1 MLRKKTNGVARRP
14 QRTSILSEVGGKTID
29 RRAFLRGS
37 GLAIGGLAAI
47 GATGGT
53 VTRANAAAA
62 ANAAVNTVKSV
73 CTHCSVG
80 CTVVAEVSDGVWVGQ
95 EPGWDSPFNLGAH
108 CAKGASVRE
117 HAHGERRLKYPMKKE
132 GGEWKRISWEQ
143 AINEI
148 GDGMMSIRDESGPDS
163 VYWLGSAKH
172 NNEQAYLFRKFA
184 AYWGT
189 NNVDHQ
195 ARICHSTTVAGVA
208 NTWGYGAMTNSYNDI
223 HNSQAIF
230 IIGGNPAEAHPV
242 SLLHVLKAKEQ
253 NNAPL
258 IVCDPRFTRTAAH
271 ADEYVRFRP
280 GTDVALV
287 WGILWHIFENG
298 WEDKEFIRTRV
309 WGMDQIK
316 DEVAK
321 WTPEEVERVTG
332 TPGSQLERV
341 ARTLANNRP
350 GTVIWCMGGTQH
362 TNGNNNTRAYCILQL
377 ALGNM
382 GTSGG
387 GTNIFRG
394 HDNVQGATDLG
405 VLSHTLPGYYGL
417 SAGAWGHWARV
428 WGEDPEWLAGRFVTT
443 KTKDGKDTSL
453 QNLSGIP
460 VSRWIDGVL
469 EDPENMDNP
478 NKVRAMVLWG
488 HAPNSQT
495 RMTEMKTAMEQLDM
509 LVVVDPYPTV
519 SAVLHDRTDG
529 VYLLPACTQFETYGS
544 VTASNRSIQ
553 WREKVVDPLFE
564 SKSDHEIIGLF
575 AQKFG
580 FHDRMFRNIGIEDDG
595 VTPNIEDTLRE
606 INRGMWTIGYTG
618 QSPERLKTHMENQHT
633 FDRTTLKAVG
643 GPADGDYYGLPWPS
657 WGTPEMKHPGTPNL
671 YDMSK
676 SVAEGGLTFRARFG
690 VEYEGD
696 NLLAEGVYSV
706 GSEIQDG
713 YPEFT
718 YQMLVDLGWDS
729 DLTEEE
735 KRVMGRVAGVE
746 GIDEDAS
753 VGNQDDGEEAQ
764 NATEGDQTEEV
775 QDTAEAQNL
784 AQPNGEQ
791 GSSEEV
797 GEQAMSPFP
806 SDFNDKVSA
815 VNWKTDL
822 SGGIQRVAIKHGCA
836 PFGNAKARA
845 VVWTFPDPVPL
856 HREPLYTSRR
866 DLVADYP
873 TYEDRH
879 AYRLPTLY
887 ASIQKNDFSKDFPI
901 VLTSGRL
908 VEYEGGGDETRSNP
922 WLAELQQDMFV
933 EINPRDANNLG
944 VRDGEQV
951 WVEGPEGGKVKV
963 MAMVTNRVGEGVA
976 FMPFHFGGHFQG
988 EDQRSKYPDGADP
1001 YVLGEST
1008 NTAQTYGYDSVTQ
1021 MQETKATLCKISAA

>member
-14 QRTSILSEVGGKTID
+14 QRTSILSEVAGTSVD

-47 GATGGT
+47 GAMGGT
-53 VTRANAAAA
+53 VTRANAQSAASS
-62 ANAAVNTVKSV
+62 AVQTVKSV

-80 CTVVAEVSDGVWVGQ
+80 CTVVAEVQNGVWTGQ
-95 EPGWDSPFNLGAH
+95 EPGWDSPFNLGSH
-108 CAKGASVRE
+108 CAKGAAVRE

-148 GDGMMSIRDESGPDS
+148 GDGMMKIREESGPDS

-223 HNSQAIF
+223 HNSKAIF

-242 SLLHVLKAKEQ
+242 SLLHVLKAKEE

-280 GTDVALV
+280 GSDVALV

-316 DEVAK
+316 DEVKK
-321 WTPEEVERVTG
+321 WTPEETERVTG
-332 TPGSQLERV
+332 VPGEQLRRV
-341 ARTLANNRP
+341 ARTLANSRP

-405 VLSHTLPGYYGL
+405 VLADTLPGYYGL
-417 SAGAWGHWARV
+417 AEGSWAHWARV
-428 WGEDPEWLAGRFVTT
+428 WGEDLDWLKSRFSDASYGD
-443 KTKDGKDTSL
+443 KKMM
-453 QNLSGIP
+453 NLNGIT

-469 EDPENMDNP
+469 EDNENMDQP
-478 NKVRAMVLWG
+478 NNVRAMVLWG

-495 RMTEMKTAMEQLDM
+495 RGKEMKTAMEKLDM
-509 LVVVDPYPTV
+509 LVVVDPFPTV
-519 SAVLHDRTDG
+519 SAVMNDRTDG
-529 VYLLPACTQFETYGS
+529 VYLLPATTQFETRGS
-544 VTASNRSIQ
+544 VTASNRSLQ
-553 WREKVVDPLFE
+553 WRDKIMDPLFE
-564 SKSDHEIIGLF
+564 SKVDHEILALF

-580 FHDRMFRNIGIEDDG
+580 FHDRIFRNIAIEESG
-595 VTPNIEDTLRE
+595 EPNVEDITRE
-606 INRGMWTIGYTG
+606 FNRGMWTIGYTG
-618 QSPERLKTHMENQHT
+618 QSPERLKLHMANQHT
-633 FDRTTLKAVG
+633 FDRTTLRAKG
-643 GPADGDYYGLPWPS
+643 GPADGDYYGLPWPC
-657 WGTPEMKHPGTPNL
+657 WGTAEMNHPGTANL
-671 YDMSK
+671 YDMSLPVSK
-676 SVAEGGLTFRARFG
+676 GGLTFRARFG
-690 VEYEGD
+690 VERDGD
-696 NLLAEGVYSV
+696 NLLAEGVYSA

-718 YQMLVDLGWDS
+718 MQMLMDLGWDG
-729 DLTEEE
+729 DLTAEE
-735 KRVMGRVAGVE
+735 RAA
-746 GIDEDAS
+746 IDA
-753 VGNQDDGEEAQ
+753 VGGPA
-764 NATEGDQTEEV
+764 A
-775 QDTAEAQNL
+775 
-784 AQPNGEQ
+784 
-791 GSSEEV
+791 
-797 GEQAMSPFP
+797 
-806 SDFNDKVSA
+806 
-815 VNWKTDL
+815 NWKIDL
-822 SGGIQRVAIKHGCA
+822 SGGIQRVAIKHECA

-873 TYEDRH
+873 TYEDRK
-879 AYRLPTLY
+879 AWRLPTMY
-887 ASIQKNDFSKDFPI
+887 ASIQKNDFSQDYPI
-901 VLTSGRL
+901 ILTSGRL

-933 EINPRDANNLG
+933 EINPRDANNIG
-944 VRDGEQV
+944 VRDGAQV

-963 MAMVTNRVGEGVA
+963 MAMVTERVAEGVA
-976 FMPFHFGGHFQG
+976 FMPFHFGGHFEG
-988 EDQRSKYPDGADP
+988 RDLRENYPAGADP

-1021 MQETKATLCKISAA
+1021 MQETKATLCKIMPA

>member
-1 MLRKKTNGVARRP
+1 MLRKKTNGYTRRSGRSP
-14 QRTSILSEVGGKTID
+14 IMVNQGSKGID
-29 RRAFLRGS
+29 RRGFLRGS

-47 GATGGT
+47 AATGGSVT
-53 VTRANAAAA
+53 QATAQQAATRA
-62 ANAAVNTVKSV
+62 VETIKSV

-80 CTVVAEVSDGVWVGQ
+80 CTVIAEVDNGVWTGQ

-108 CAKGASVRE
+108 CAKGAAVRE

-132 GGEWKRISWEQ
+132 NGEWVRISWET

-148 GDGMMSIRDESGPDS
+148 GDGMMKIRDESGPDS

-223 HNSQAIF
+223 HNSKAIF
-230 IIGGNPAEAHPV
+230 LIGGNPAEAHPV
-242 SLLHVLKAKEQ
+242 SLLHMLKAKEQ

-280 GTDVALV
+280 GSDVALV

-298 WEDKEFIRTRV
+298 WEDQEFIRTRV
-309 WGMDQIK
+309 WGMDQIRT
-316 DEVAK
+316 EVAK

-332 TPGSQLERV
+332 APGSQLERV

-382 GTSGG
+382 GTAGG

-405 VLSHTLPGYYGL
+405 VLADTLPGYYGL
-417 SAGAWGHWARV
+417 APGSWAHWARV
-428 WGEDPEWLAGRFVTT
+428 WEEDLDWLKGRFSEASY
-443 KTKDGKDTSL
+443 GDTSMM
-453 QNLSGIP
+453 NLTGIP

-469 EDPENMDNP
+469 EDKENIDQPDNT
-478 NKVRAMVLWG
+478 RAMVLWG

-495 RMTEMKTAMEQLDM
+495 RQKEMKTAMEKLDM

-519 SAVLHDRTDG
+519 SAVLQDRTDG
-529 VYLLPACTQFETYGS
+529 VYLLPACTQFETRGS
-544 VTASNRSIQ
+544 VTASNRSLQ
-553 WREKVVDPLFE
+553 WRDKVVEPLFE
-564 SKSDHEIIGLF
+564 SLPDHTIMAMF
-575 AQKFG
+575 AEKFG
-580 FHDRMFRNIGIEDDG
+580 FHDKIFRNIAIDEGGE
-595 VTPNIEDTLRE
+595 PNIEDITRE
-606 INRGMWTIGYTG
+606 FNRGMWTIGYTG
-618 QSPERLKTHMENQHT
+618 QSPERMKMHMANQHT
-633 FDRTTLKAVG
+633 FDRTTLRAVG
-643 GPADGDYYGLPWPS
+643 GPADGDFYGMPWPC
-657 WGTPEMKHPGTPNL
+657 WGTPEMNHPGSANL
-671 YDMSK
+671 YDMSLAVK
-676 SVAEGGLTFRARFG
+676 DGGLPFRARYG
-690 VEYEGD
+690 VERDGE
-696 NLLAEGVYSV
+696 NLLAEGVFTP
-706 GSEIQDG
+706 GSQIEDG

-718 YQMLVDLGWDS
+718 MQMLMDLGWDG
-729 DLTEEE
+729 DLTAEE
-735 KRVMGRVAGVE
+735 RASIDAVAG
-746 GIDEDAS
+746 
-753 VGNQDDGEEAQ
+753 
-764 NATEGDQTEEV
+764 
-775 QDTAEAQNL
+775 
-784 AQPNGEQ
+784 PNT
-791 GSSEEV
+791 
-797 GEQAMSPFP
+797 
-806 SDFNDKVSA
+806 
-815 VNWKTDL
+815 NWKTDL
-822 SGGIQRVAIKHGCA
+822 SGGIQRVAIERGCA
-836 PFGNAKARA
+836 PYGNAKARA
-845 VVWTFPDPVPL
+845 VVWTFPDPVPI
-856 HREPLYTSRR
+856 HREPLYSNRR

-873 TYEDRH
+873 TYADKKFWRV
-879 AYRLPTLY
+879 PTMY
-887 ASIQKNDFSKDFPI
+887 ASIQENDFSQEYPI
-901 VLTSGRL
+901 ILTSGRL

-933 EINPRDANNLG
+933 EINTRDANNLG
-944 VRDGEQV
+944 VRDGAQV

-963 MAMVTNRVGEGVA
+963 MAMVTERVGEGVA
-976 FMPFHFGGHFQG
+976 FMPFHFGGHMEG
-988 EDQRSKYPDGADP
+988 VDLRDKYPEGADP

-1021 MQETKATLCKISAA
+1021 MQETKATLCKIWTA

>member
-1 MLRKKTNGVARRP
+1 MLRKKTNRVSHRAG
-14 QRTSILSEVGGKTID
+14 RTNILSEAGSKSVD

-47 GATGGT
+47 SATGGS
-53 VTRANAAAA
+53 VTQASAAT
-62 ANAAVNTVKSV
+62 AVNGAVETIKTV

-80 CTVVAEVSDGVWVGQ
+80 CTVIAEVANGVWTGQ

-108 CAKGASVRE
+108 CAKGAAVRE

-132 GGEWKRISWEQ
+132 NGEWVRISWEQ

-148 GDGMMSIRDESGPDS
+148 GDGMMKIREESGPDS
-163 VYWLGSAKH
+163 VYWLGSAKS

-223 HNSQAIF
+223 HNSKAMF
-230 IIGGNPAEAHPV
+230 LIGGNPAEAHPV
-242 SLLHVLKAKEQ
+242 SLLHMLKAKEQ
-253 NNAPL
+253 NNAPF

-287 WGILWHIFENG
+287 WGILWHIFENE

-316 DEVAK
+316 TEVAK

-332 TPGSQLERV
+332 APGSQLKRV

-362 TNGNNNTRAYCILQL
+362 TNGNNNTRAYCVLQL

-382 GTSGG
+382 GTAGG

-405 VLSHTLPGYYGL
+405 VLANTLPGYYGL
-417 SAGAWGHWARV
+417 SDGSWAHWARV
-428 WGEDPEWLAGRFVTT
+428 WEEDVDWLKGRFAVMEGAG
-443 KTKDGKDTSL
+443 KDGGDRMMVNET
-453 QNLSGIP
+453 GIP

-469 EDPENMDNP
+469 EDKENIDQPDNT
-478 NKVRAMVLWG
+478 RAMVLWG

-495 RMTEMKTAMEQLDM
+495 RQKEMKTAMEKLDM
-509 LVVVDPYPTV
+509 LVVVDPFPTV
-519 SAVLHDRTDG
+519 SAVLQDREDG
-529 VYLLPACTQFETYGS
+529 VYLLPCSTQFETRGS
-544 VTASNRSIQ
+544 VTASNRSLQ
-553 WREKVVDPLFE
+553 WRDKVVDPLFE
-564 SKSDHEIIGLF
+564 SKPDHTIISLF
-575 AQKFG
+575 AEKFG
-580 FHDRMFRNIGIEDDG
+580 FHDKIFRNIAMDGEEPVIEDI
-595 VTPNIEDTLRE
+595 TRE
-606 INRGMWTIGYTG
+606 FNRGMWTIGYTG
-618 QSPERLKTHMENQHT
+618 QSPERLKMHMANQHT
-633 FDRTTLKAVG
+633 FDRTSLRAIG
-643 GPADGDYYGLPWPS
+643 GPADGDFYGLPWPS
-657 WGTPEMKHPGTPNL
+657 WGTPEMNHPGTANL
-671 YDMSK
+671 YDMSLP
-676 SVAEGGLTFRARFG
+676 VAEGGLAFRARFG
-690 VEYEGD
+690 VERDGD
-696 NLLAEGVYSV
+696 NLLAEGVSNP
-706 GSEIQDG
+706 GAEIQDG

-718 YQMLVDLGWDS
+718 MQMLMDLGWDG
-729 DLTEEE
+729 DLTADE
-735 KRVMGRVAGVE
+735 RAAIDAVAGPK
-746 GIDEDAS
+746 
-753 VGNQDDGEEAQ
+753 
-764 NATEGDQTEEV
+764 T
-775 QDTAEAQNL
+775 
-784 AQPNGEQ
+784 
-791 GSSEEV
+791 
-797 GEQAMSPFP
+797 
-806 SDFNDKVSA
+806 
-815 VNWKTDL
+815 NWKTDL

-845 VVWTFPDPVPL
+845 VVWTFPDPVPV
-856 HREPLYTSRR
+856 HREPLYTNRR

-873 TYEDRH
+873 TYEDKKFW
-879 AYRLPTLY
+879 RLPTMY
-887 ASIQKNDFSKDFPI
+887 KSIQDQDFSADYPI

-933 EINPRDANNLG
+933 EVNTRDANNLG
-944 VRDGEQV
+944 IRDGEQV

-963 MAMVTNRVGEGVA
+963 MAMVTERVESGVA
-976 FMPFHFGGHFQG
+976 FMPFHFGGHLEG
-988 EDQRSKYPDGADP
+988 VDLRDKYPEGADP

-1021 MQETKATLCKISAA
+1021 MQETKATLCKIWAA

>member
-1 MLRKKTNGVARRP
+1 MLRKKTGGLTRRAAR
-14 QRTSILSEVGGKTID
+14 TGLISEVSNKSVD
-29 RRAFLRGS
+29 RRTFLRGS

-47 GATGGT
+47 SATGGT
-53 VTRANAAAA
+53 VTQASAQS
-62 ANAAVNTVKSV
+62 AVTGAVETVKSV

-80 CTVVAEVSDGVWVGQ
+80 CTVIAEVSNGVWIGQ

-108 CAKGASVRE
+108 CAKGAAVRNN
-117 HAHGERRLKYPMKKE
+117 AHGERRLKYPMKKE

-143 AINEI
+143 AINEV
-148 GDGMMSIRDESGPDS
+148 GDKMLASRDTYGPDS

-223 HNSQAIF
+223 HNSRAIF

-316 DEVAK
+316 EEVAK
-321 WTPEEVERVTG
+321 WNPEEVERVTG
-332 TPGSQLERV
+332 TPGRQLERV
-341 ARTLANNRP
+341 ARTMANNRP

-417 SAGAWGHWARV
+417 SDGAWSHWSRV
-428 WGEDPEWLAGRFVTT
+428 WGEDKEWLTNQFDTM
-443 KTKDGKDTSL
+443 DGKSL
-453 QNLSGIP
+453 MNATGIP

-469 EDPENMDNP
+469 EDPENIDQP
-478 NKVRAMVLWG
+478 NNVQVMVLWG

-495 RMTEMKTAMEQLDM
+495 RMVEMKTAMEKLDT
-509 LVVVDPYPTV
+509 LVVIDPFPTV

-529 VYLLPACTQFETYGS
+529 VYLLPATTQFETYGS

-553 WREKVVDPLFE
+553 WREQVMAPMFE
-564 SKSDHEIIGLF
+564 SKPDHEIIGLF

-580 FHDRMFRNIGIEDDG
+580 FHDRIFRNIAIEDDG

-606 INRGMWTIGYTG
+606 INSGMWTIGYTG
-618 QSPERLKTHMENQHT
+618 QSPERLKLHMANQHT
-633 FDRTTLKAVG
+633 FDKTTLQAIG

-657 WGTPEMKHPGTPNL
+657 WGTPEMNHPGTPNL

-676 SVAEGGLTFRARFG
+676 PVSQGGLTFRARFG
-690 VEYEGD
+690 VERDGE
-696 NLLAEGVYSV
+696 NLLAEGVYSQ

-718 YQMLVDLGWDS
+718 MQMLMDLGWDS
-729 DLTEEE
+729 DLTDDE
-735 KRVMGRVAGVE
+735 RAAIDAVAGPK
-746 GIDEDAS
+746 
-753 VGNQDDGEEAQ
+753 
-764 NATEGDQTEEV
+764 T
-775 QDTAEAQNL
+775 
-784 AQPNGEQ
+784 
-791 GSSEEV
+791 
-797 GEQAMSPFP
+797 
-806 SDFNDKVSA
+806 
-815 VNWKTDL
+815 NWKTDL
-822 SGGIQRVAIKHGCA
+822 SGGIQRVAIKHECA

-856 HREPLYTSRR
+856 HREPLYTPRY

-873 TYEDRH
+873 TYEDKKF
-879 AYRLPTLY
+879 YRLPTLY
-887 ASIQKNDFSKDFPI
+887 KSIQATDFSGDYPI
-901 VLTSGRL
+901 ILTSGRL

-944 VRDGEQV
+944 VRDGAQV

-963 MAMVTNRVGEGVA
+963 MAMLTERVAPGVA

-988 EDQRSKYPDGADP
+988 ADLRDKYPEGADP

-1021 MQETKATLCKISAA
+1021 MQETKSTLCKIVAA